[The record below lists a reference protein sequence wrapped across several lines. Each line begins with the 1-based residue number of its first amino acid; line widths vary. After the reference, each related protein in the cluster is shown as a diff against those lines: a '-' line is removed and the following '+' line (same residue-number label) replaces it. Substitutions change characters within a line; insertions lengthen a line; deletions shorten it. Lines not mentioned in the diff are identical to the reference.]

1 MALASDDASA
11 PTHIA
16 DKSASARAR
25 HPSVGAVLS
34 PLVQAGTL
42 ATCSVV
48 DLEILFSAR
57 TPREFNE
64 TRDERDAFSR
74 LAIEQVDFDR
84 AVEVMGLLARK
95 GQHRAA
101 GLPDLLLAAIAERHG
116 VTLLHYDADFDVIA
130 RVTRQPMEWV
140 VPRGSVP

>member
-1 MALASDDASA
+1 MTGEEGPG

-16 DKSASARAR
+16 DKSASARMR
-25 HPSVGAVLS
+25 HASVSAVLT
-34 PLVQAGTL
+34 PLIEAGTL

-57 TPREFNE
+57 TARELEE
-64 TRDERDAFSR
+64 TREERSAFPR
-74 LAIEQVDFDR
+74 LAVEQVDFDR
-84 AVEVMGLLARK
+84 AIEVMGLLARK

-101 GLPDLLLAAIAERHG
+101 GMPDLLLAAVAERHG

-130 RVTRQPMEWV
+130 RVTRQPVQWV